1 MADSIYQ
8 ISSLEHTYGNQPV
21 LQIDRMEIPRGA
33 IIGLVGPNGSG
44 KSTLLKILG
53 LIEKPSKGEIVY
65 NGVPVEPFSRH
76 ARFQISLLPQEPF
89 LMKRSVFKNVAY
101 GLKLRGEKEPLTPLV
116 EKALMMVG
124 LSLEVFARRPWYALS
139 GGEAQR
145 VALAA
150 RLALSPEVLLMD
162 EPTAAIDA
170 ASAQLIKEAAF
181 NAQKEWGTT
190 LVIASHDRPWL
201 NEVCD
206 DVLWLFKGQLMDR
219 ENENIVFG
227 SWQDLG
233 NGKRGKRL
241 TDHQILRTP
250 EPPGPD
256 AEALLEVVLGDDPA
270 RREGWDALHGT
281 ILRLNLE
288 RTTGKIHLTLAV
300 GHLVLNL
307 KLSQD
312 TLQEKALYPG
322 KPLSVYYDP
331 DGILWR

>member
-1 MADSIYQ
+1 
-8 ISSLEHTYGNQPV
+8 
-21 LQIDRMEIPRGA
+21 
-33 IIGLVGPNGSG
+33 
-44 KSTLLKILG
+44 
-53 LIEKPSKGEIVY
+53 
-65 NGVPVEPFSRH
+65 
-76 ARFQISLLPQEPF
+76 
-89 LMKRSVFKNVAY
+89 
-101 GLKLRGEKEPLTPLV
+101 LV

-150 RLALSPEVLLMD
+150 RLALSPKVLLMD

-206 DVLWLFKGQLMDR
+206 DVLSLFKGRLMDG
-219 ENENIVFG
+219 ENENILFG
-227 SWQDLG
+227 PWQDPG
-233 NGKRGKRL
+233 DGKTGKRL
-241 TDHQILRTP
+241 ADGQVLHTP

-256 AEALLEVVLGDDPA
+256 AVALLEVVLGDDSA
-270 RREGWDALHGT
+270 RREGWVALHGT

-288 RTTGKIHLTLAV
+288 RTTGKIHLSLAV

-307 KLSQD
+307 KLSPD